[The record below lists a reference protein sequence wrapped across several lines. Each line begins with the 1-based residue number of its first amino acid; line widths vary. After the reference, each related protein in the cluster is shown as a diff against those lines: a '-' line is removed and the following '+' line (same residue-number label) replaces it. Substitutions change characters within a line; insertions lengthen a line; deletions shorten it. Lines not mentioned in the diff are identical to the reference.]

1 MVKMVKQQMKTKS
14 NMKKTLFLAALALIS
29 AGCMAQKA
37 NVSKAKSLIMQ
48 EEGDFDQA
56 RQLIGAALQNE
67 ETKAQAN
74 TWYVAGLVGY
84 QQKAQA
90 EREQQMGKLLDQ
102 DKVGQGIMESYDY
115 WVKADEIA
123 MTPILDKK
131 GREVVD
137 TKTRNNIVKK
147 MMEYYTNQDFVKY
160 GIHLNEQRDF
170 HGAYNVFMR
179 HLGMPDLPMM
189 QDPALQAK
197 MPKDTIYLQYKYYA
211 ALFAIQGQMHN
222 EAIAILESM
231 KDGSFEAIAVNQ
243 FLYQE
248 YVELKDT
255 AKFVETLQHAV
266 DLFPQEPWFLQNLIN
281 YYIFSGQEQAAID
294 YLAQAIEREPNVA
307 QYHLIKGNLNS
318 NQGNNEAALA
328 DYDRALELDPTMAD
342 AVAGKGRVYYNQAVK
357 MNENAAYIQ
366 DQKAYKAALADMNA
380 MFKKSLPFFE
390 QAHEMD
396 PENRDFMITL
406 KTLYYRFH
414 MDDKYEAIQEK
425 LNN

>member
-1 MVKMVKQQMKTKS
+1 
-14 NMKKTLFLAALALIS
+14 MKKTLFLAALALIS
-29 AGCMAQKA
+29 VGCIAQKA

-67 ETKAQAN
+67 ETKDQAN

-84 QQKAQA
+84 QEKVQA
-90 EREQQMGKLLDQ
+90 ERDQQMGKLLDQ

-123 MTPILDKK
+123 MTPTLDKK

-147 MMEYYTNQDFVKY
+147 MLEYYEKQDFVKY

-170 HGAYNVFMR
+170 RGAYNVFQR

-189 QDPALQAK
+189 QDPAIQAK
-197 MPKDTIYLQYKYYA
+197 MPKDTIYEQYEYYA

-231 KDGSFEAIAVNQ
+231 KDGEFEAIAVNQ

-255 AKFVETLQHAV
+255 AKFVETLQNAANR
-266 DLFPQEPWFLQNLIN
+266 FPQEPWFLQNLIN

-318 NQGNNEAALA
+318 NQGNSEQALA
-328 DYDRALELDPTMAD
+328 DYDRALQLDPKMAD

-357 MNENAAYIQ
+357 MNEDAAYIS
-366 DQKAYKAALADMNA
+366 DPKAYKAALADMNE

-396 PENRDFMITL
+396 PDNRDTMITL

-414 MDDKYEAIQEK
+414 MEDKYEAIQEK

>member
-1 MVKMVKQQMKTKS
+1 
-14 NMKKTLFLAALALIS
+14 
-29 AGCMAQKA
+29 
-37 NVSKAKSLIMQ
+37 
-48 EEGDFDQA
+48 
-56 RQLIGAALQNE
+56 
-67 ETKAQAN
+67 
-74 TWYVAGLVGY
+74 
-84 QQKAQA
+84 
-90 EREQQMGKLLDQ
+90 
-102 DKVGQGIMESYDY
+102 
-115 WVKADEIA
+115 
-123 MTPILDKK
+123 
-131 GREVVD
+131 
-137 TKTRNNIVKK
+137 
-147 MMEYYTNQDFVKY
+147 
-160 GIHLNEQRDF
+160 
-170 HGAYNVFMR
+170 
-179 HLGMPDLPMM
+179 
-189 QDPALQAK
+189 
-197 MPKDTIYLQYKYYA
+197 
-211 ALFAIQGQMHN
+211 
-222 EAIAILESM
+222 
-231 KDGSFEAIAVNQ
+231 
-243 FLYQE
+243 LYQE

-357 MNENAAYIQ
+357 MNEDAAYIQ

>member
-1 MVKMVKQQMKTKS
+1 
-14 NMKKTLFLAALALIS
+14 
-29 AGCMAQKA
+29 
-37 NVSKAKSLIMQ
+37 MQ

-67 ETKAQAN
+67 ETKDQAN

-84 QQKAQA
+84 QEKVQA
-90 EREQQMGKLLDQ
+90 ERDQQMGKLLDQ

-123 MTPILDKK
+123 MTPTLDKK

-147 MMEYYTNQDFVKY
+147 MLEYYEKQDFVKY

-170 HGAYNVFMR
+170 RGAYNVFQR

-189 QDPALQAK
+189 QDPAIQAK
-197 MPKDTIYLQYKYYA
+197 MPKDTIYEQYEYYA

-231 KDGSFEAIAVNQ
+231 KDGEFEAIAVNQ

-255 AKFVETLQHAV
+255 AKFVETLQNAANR
-266 DLFPQEPWFLQNLIN
+266 FPQEPWFLQNLIN

-318 NQGNNEAALA
+318 NQGNSEQALA
-328 DYDRALELDPTMAD
+328 DYDRALQLDPKMAD

-357 MNENAAYIQ
+357 MNEDAAYIS
-366 DQKAYKAALADMNA
+366 DPKAYKAALADMNE

-396 PENRDFMITL
+396 PDNRDTMITL

-414 MDDKYEAIQEK
+414 MEDKYEAIQEK

>member
-1 MVKMVKQQMKTKS
+1 
-14 NMKKTLFLAALALIS
+14 MKKTLFLAALALIS
-29 AGCMAQKA
+29 VGCMAQKA
-37 NVSKAKSLIMQ
+37 NVSKAKSLIMS
-48 EEGDFDQA
+48 EDADYDQA
-56 RQLIGAALQNE
+56 RQLIGAAMQND
-67 ETKAQAN
+67 ETKGQAN
-74 TWYVAGLVGY
+74 TWYVAGLIGY
-84 QQKAQA
+84 QQKVQA
-90 EREQQMGKLLDQ
+90 ERDQSIGKMMDQ

-123 MTPILDKK
+123 MTPTLDKK

-147 MMEYYTNQDFVKY
+147 MLEYYEKQDFVKY

-170 HGAYNVFMR
+170 RGAYNVFMR
-179 HLGMPDLPMM
+179 HLGMPNLPMM
-189 QDPALQAK
+189 QDPATQAK
-197 MPKDTIYLQYKYYA
+197 MPKDTIYQQYEYYA
-211 ALFAIQGQMHN
+211 ALFAIQGQMHE
-222 EAIAILESM
+222 EAIAILEKM
-231 KDGSFEAIAVNQ
+231 KNGDFEAIAVNQ

-255 AKFVETLQHAV
+255 AKFVQTLQDAANR
-266 DLFPQEPWFLQNLIN
+266 FPQEPWFLQNLIN

-294 YLAQAIEREPNVA
+294 YLAKAIEREPNVA

-318 NQGNNEAALA
+318 NQGNGDEALK

-342 AVAGKGRVYYNQAVK
+342 AVAGKGRVYYNKATK
-357 MNENAAYIQ
+357 MNEDAAYIQ
-366 DQKAYKAALADMNA
+366 DKVAYKKALAEMTET
-380 MFKKSLPFFE
+380 FKQSLPFFE
-390 QAHEMD
+390 KAHEMD
-396 PENRDFMITL
+396 PENRDYMITL